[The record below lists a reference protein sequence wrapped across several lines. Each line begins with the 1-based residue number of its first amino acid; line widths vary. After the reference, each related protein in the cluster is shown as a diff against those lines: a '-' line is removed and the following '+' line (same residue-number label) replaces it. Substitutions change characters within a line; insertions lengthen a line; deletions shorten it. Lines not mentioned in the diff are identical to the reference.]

1 MKWSSL
7 PGPAQFIG
15 DVVDQLRD
23 GISVIVAAPTHAPAE
38 MVKVFVE
45 TLRRDHW
52 SIEIGTADGQT
63 DPLRWLTE
71 LLYLEPEQWVG
82 WSVEKLFKKLPDGRA
97 IVIDGVTASTWEAW
111 RSFLMDF
118 EVASRSHASGLRPV
132 LLVVVRGVPRK
143 RLQAPGAALALRFWH
158 GVFGELDTLIY
169 VDQRLHALQKRARH
183 HKLLV
188 RQIAAMALW
197 DLDLAD
203 FLLAQPEQDLFDPK
217 AVLQAGHNA
226 LHRDDSP
233 ISLEWERGGVDQFDG
248 VEMVHSFVL
257 LDQGD
262 KELELVRRLWSAQ
275 AAELLPLIELRRR
288 ELAKGLERH
297 VKCPFWLDGARQIC
311 SLDELEIGPLAHVAR
326 TNAVDPAL
334 RDRADRLAEYRNTL
348 AHLKL
353 LGSGEA
359 LDSRLHA

>member
-1 MKWSSL
+1 MKLRSPIEVKCQL
-7 PGPAQFIG
+7 PSNEGSRNF
-15 DVVDQLRD
+15 
-23 GISVIVAAPTHAPAE
+23 VAAFLRSNCNAIAEFSFKTDKLVSQVQLCAGNIKMIGKARHAWIGSS
-38 MVKVFVE
+38 KVRRVLLVQSRRLFF
-45 TLRRDHW
+45 LR
-52 SIEIGTADGQT
+52 Q
-63 DPLRWLTE
+63 
-71 LLYLEPEQWVG
+71 
-82 WSVEKLFKKLPDGRA
+82 
-97 IVIDGVTASTWEAW
+97 W

-118 EVASRSHASGLRPV
+118 EVASRGHAAGLRPV

-143 RLQAPGAALALRFWH
+143 RLQAPGAALALRLWH

-169 VDQRLHALQKRARH
+169 VDQRLRVLQKRARH

-188 RQIAAMALW
+188 RQIAALALW

-203 FLLAQPEQDLFDPK
+203 FLLAQPEQDLFEPNT
-217 AVLQAGHNA
+217 VLQAGRDA
-226 LHRDDSP
+226 LHSQDSP
-233 ISLEWERGGVDQFDG
+233 IGAEWERGGVDQFDG

-257 LDQGD
+257 LGQGD
-262 KELELVRRLWSAQ
+262 QKLELVRRLWSAQ

-297 VKCPFWLDGARQIC
+297 VKCPFWLGGDRQVR

-326 TNAVDPAL
+326 TNSVDPAL

-353 LGSGEA
+353 LGCGEA

>member
-1 MKWSSL
+1 MIWAML
-7 PGPAQFIG
+7 PGAANFIG
-15 DVVDQLRD
+15 EVVDQLRD
-23 GISVIVAAPTHAPAE
+23 GVSVIVAAPTHAPGDLTA
-38 MVKVFVE
+38 VFAE

-52 SIEIGTADGQT
+52 SIETGNADTQT
-63 DPLRWLTE
+63 EPLQWLTE
-71 LLYLEPEQWVG
+71 LLYLEPGQWVG
-82 WSVEKLFKKLPDGRA
+82 WSVEKLFKQLPDGRA
-97 IVIDGVTASTWEAW
+97 IVIDGVTSSTWEAW

-143 RLQAPGAALALRFWH
+143 RLQAPGAALALRTWF

-169 VDQRLHALQKRARH
+169 VDQRLRARRTRVRH

-188 RQIAAMALW
+188 RQIAALALW
-197 DLDLAD
+197 DLELAD
-203 FLLAQPEQDLFDPK
+203 FLISQPEQDLFEPK
-217 AVLQAGHNA
+217 AVLLTGRDA
-226 LHRDDSP
+226 LRRGQPP
-233 ISLEWERGGVDQFDG
+233 IGAEWEHGGVDQFDG

-262 KELELVRRLWSAQ
+262 QKLELIRRLWSAQ

-297 VKCPFWLDGARQIC
+297 VKCPFWLGGDRQVR
-311 SLDELEIGPLAHVAR
+311 SLEELEIGPLAHVAR
-326 TNAVDPAL
+326 TNDVDPNL

-353 LGSGEA
+353 LGCGEA
-359 LDSRLHA
+359 LDSRLHS

>member
-1 MKWSSL
+1 MKWPTL
-7 PGPAQFIG
+7 PGPANFISE
-15 DVVDQLRD
+15 VVGQLRD

-38 MVKVFVE
+38 MAAVFSE
-45 TLRRDHW
+45 NLRRDRW
-52 SIEIGTADGQT
+52 SIETGTAGEQT

-82 WSVEKLFKKLPDGRA
+82 WSVEKLFEQLPDGRA
-97 IVIDGVTASTWEAW
+97 IVIDGVNASTWEPW

-118 EVASRSHASGLRPV
+118 EVASRGHATGLRPV

-143 RLQAPGAALALRFWH
+143 RLQAPGAALALRTWH
-158 GVFGELDTLIY
+158 GVFGELDTIIY
-169 VDQRLHALQKRARH
+169 VDQRLRALQKRARH

-188 RQIAAMALW
+188 RQIAALALW

-203 FLLAQPEQDLFDPK
+203 FLLAQPEQDLFEPNT
-217 AVLQAGHNA
+217 VLQAGRDA
-226 LHRDDSP
+226 LHREDSP
-233 ISLEWERGGVDQFDG
+233 IGAEWERGGVDQFDG

-262 KELELVRRLWSAQ
+262 QELELVRRLWSAQ

-297 VKCPFWLDGARQIC
+297 VKCPFWLGGDRQVR

-353 LGSGEA
+353 LGCGEA
-359 LDSRLHA
+359 LDSRLHT

>member
-1 MKWSSL
+1 MKWAML
-7 PGPAQFIG
+7 PGAASFIG
-15 DVVDQLRD
+15 EAIEQLRD
-23 GISVIVAAPTHAPAE
+23 GVSVIVAAPTHAPNDMAA
-38 MVKVFVE
+38 VLAE

-52 SIEIGTADGQT
+52 YIETGNADAQA

-71 LLYLEPEQWVG
+71 LLYFEPEQWVG
-82 WSVEKLFKKLPDGRA
+82 WSVEKFFNKLKAGRA

-118 EVASRSHASGLRPV
+118 DVASRGQASYSRPV

-143 RLQAPGAALALRFWH
+143 RLQAPGAALALRTWH

-169 VDQRLHALQKRARH
+169 VDQRLRARQTLARH

-188 RQIAAMALW
+188 RQIAALALW

-203 FLLAQPEQDLFDPK
+203 FLMSRPEQDLFDPK
-217 AVLQAGHNA
+217 AVLQAGRDA
-226 LHRDDSP
+226 LRSEEPPMHAH
-233 ISLEWERGGVDQFDG
+233 WECGGLDRFDG

-262 KELELVRRLWSAQ
+262 QKLELTRRLWSAQ

-288 ELAKGLERH
+288 ELARSLDRY
-297 VKCPFWLDGARQIC
+297 VKCPFLLGDRHVQ
-311 SLDELEIGPLAHVAR
+311 SLEELEIGPLAHVVR
-326 TNAVDPAL
+326 IKAVDRDL
-334 RDRADRLAEYRNTL
+334 RDRADRLAECRNTL

-353 LGSGEA
+353 LGCGQA
-359 LDSRLHA
+359 FDPRLHA

>member
-1 MKWSSL
+1 MKWPSL
-7 PGPAQFIG
+7 PGPANFIS

-23 GISVIVAAPTHAPAE
+23 GISVIVAAPTHAPGE
-38 MVKVFVE
+38 MATVFAE

-52 SIEIGTADGQT
+52 SIETGAVDGQT

-97 IVIDGVTASTWEAW
+97 IVIEGVTASTWEPW

-118 EVASRSHASGLRPV
+118 EVASRGHASGLRPV

-143 RLQAPGAALALRFWH
+143 RLQAPGAALALRTWH

-169 VDQRLHALQKRARH
+169 VDQRLRAIQKPARH

-188 RQIAAMALW
+188 RLIAALALW

-203 FLLAQPEQDLFDPK
+203 FLMTQPEQELFEPK
-217 AVLQAGHNA
+217 TVLQAGRYA
-226 LHRDDSP
+226 LHREDTP
-233 ISLEWERGGVDQFDG
+233 IGAEWECGGVDQFDG

-262 KELELVRRLWSAQ
+262 KKLELARRLWSAQ

-297 VKCPFWLDGARQIC
+297 VKCPFWLGGDRQVR

-348 AHLKL
+348 AHLQL
-353 LGSGEA
+353 LGSSEA